1 MKRKQL
7 LKKSIAM
14 LVLSVTV
21 MSNSVLVMAA
31 EAEETGGVIGNGI
44 ESTMLQDEN
53 EQEENMEG
61 AQEGIQ
67 LEEENSQ
74 LEEESGIVDKNA
86 PELKNITLGATSV
99 AAPGSIEVTMEATDD
114 ISGVDW
120 GSVSFRSNNHSQ
132 SVSLS
137 RTYWNSENNRYEA
150 YEDGKLHGKMDI
162 RADSAVGEYKIYNVS
177 VTDVVGNRKDYYNPE
192 YYSSTN
198 RIPDNV
204 KNLAFTITSR
214 QETVA
219 PVFESVTLS
228 TQSVTAPGKIDV
240 IAKLSKDN
248 NDISS
253 ISVSFES
260 KGMSE
265 RHGRESVSA
274 YLLKQDNSQEYTGT
288 IELGEYTY
296 PDEYTFEHIWI
307 SYKNGTSRL
316 YSVESPELKDE
327 IKNLT
332 IKVQNDKLDKTAP
345 ELKGIMLG
353 AESVSV
359 PGVIDITVEASD
371 DMSGVRYCSLGF
383 MNKKNDKYIWIN
395 GSASDT
401 YQDINYDYVKYEDGK
416 LHGQIQVNQY
426 QVSGEYVL
434 YEISLSDY
442 AGNECYYRNERYNEN
457 SYYSGYKIPD
467 NMENISIK
475 VVNDGETTDVTT
487 STGSADLVKD
497 IRNAADNAV
506 ISVDI
511 TPNQKIS
518 KEVFDAIKGTNKT
531 LLLNSDDIQWVF
543 KGSDIVGQTKDI
555 DLSGIVRHSL
565 YDPSKDYYIGDIPA
579 VGWEMGDNGE
589 LPGKA
594 TVRFLPS
601 FRYREYLGT
610 EGLYV
615 YYFDSK
621 TGELSL
627 IASNLSMTNGNNIEF
642 DITCCKEGVILVT
655 KGMAKTDST
664 IPQGPETW
672 KSKSGVESFVY
683 RLYNVAL
690 SRDAETAGLAD
701 WTGRLNTK
709 KENAAQVAWG
719 IFFSPEFKNKCYTD
733 AQFIEMLYQTMFGRT
748 GDNGGKQYWLS
759 LLEKGVSREYV
770 YHGFAESQEFSNLCG
785 SFGVERGSVALNA
798 YRDQNPDATGFIA
811 RLYTKMLGRKFDED
825 GLEDWCKKYLTKENT
840 IEEIAS
846 HGFLHS
852 KELDNQNLSDEEFVI
867 RMYETFLNREPEETG
882 LKDWLGRLQRGEV
895 TRDSIVYGFT
905 NSQEFSNLKAEYNL
919 P

>member
-31 EAEETGGVIGNGI
+31 EAEETGGVV
-44 ESTMLQDEN
+44 ESAVLQDEN
-53 EQEENMEG
+53 EQKDNTEIKEG
-61 AQEGIQ
+61 VL

-86 PELKNITLGATSV
+86 PEVKNITLGATSI

-114 ISGVDW
+114 ISGVER
-120 GSVSFRSNNHSQ
+120 GSISFRNGSSG
-132 SVSLS
+132 SADSLS
-137 RTYWNSENNRYEA
+137 VTLSKTYWNTETYQYEA
-150 YEDGKLHGKMDI
+150 YEDGKLHGKIDLK
-162 RADSAVGEYKIYNVS
+162 ADAAVGAYKIS
-177 VTDVVGNRKDYYNPE
+177 SISIRDAAGNSR
-192 YYSSTN
+192 YYSSGTADK
-198 RIPDNV
+198 IPDNL
-204 KNLAFTITSR
+204 KNLTFTVTSR
-214 QETVA
+214 QETA
-219 PVFESVTLS
+219 EPVFESVTLS
-228 TQSVTAPGKIDV
+228 ASNVEAPGVVEVTA
-240 IAKLSKDN
+240 KLADSGSKA
-248 NDISS
+248 SS
-253 ISVSFES
+253 IGLDFKADTNKGS
-260 KGMSE
+260 KYI
-265 RHGRESVSA
+265 RV
-274 YLLKQDNSQEYTGT
+274 LLHDAGDGTYTGT
-288 IELGEYTY
+288 LEINEYAYPGEYKFNEADVY
-296 PDEYTFEHIWI
+296 YTG
-307 SYKNGTSRL
+307 SSSRYYYKDSA
-316 YSVESPELKDE
+316 ELKDE
-327 IKNLT
+327 IKKLS
-332 IKVQNDKLDKTAP
+332 IKIVNDKTDETAP
-345 ELKGIMLG
+345 ELKGISLG
-353 AESVSV
+353 SDSVSV
-359 PGVIDITVEASD
+359 PGVIDIIVDASD
-371 DMSGVRYCSLGF
+371 DLSGVYSGNITF
-383 MNKKNDKYIWIN
+383 NKKNTTGN
-395 GSASDT
+395 TTNSLPVSLSST
-401 YQDINYDYVKYEDGK
+401 YWNYETHENVKYKDGK
-416 LHGQIQVNQY
+416 LHGQIDIDQY
-426 QVSGEYVL
+426 QASGEYV
-434 YEISLSDY
+434 ISSIYIYDH
-442 AGNECYYRNERYNEN
+442 AGNSCSYGIYYDNE
-457 SYYSGYKIPD
+457 IPD
-467 NMENISIK
+467 NLKNMSFK
-475 VVNDGETTDVTT
+475 VVNDGESTDVTT
-487 STGSADLVKD
+487 STGNADLVKD

-511 TPNQKIS
+511 TPDQKIS

-543 KGSDIVGQTKDI
+543 RGSDIVGQTKDI
-555 DLSGIVRHSL
+555 DLSGKADYVFSEE
-565 YDPSKDYYIGDIPA
+565 YYIGNIPA

-594 TVRFLPS
+594 TVRFIPS
-601 FRYREYLGT
+601 SSYREYLGT

-615 YYFDSK
+615 YYFDNK

-627 IASNLSMTNGNNIEF
+627 IASNLSMKNGNNIEF

-672 KSKSGVESFVY
+672 KSKSGVEGFVY

-759 LLEKGVSREYV
+759 LLENGVSREYV

-785 SFGVERGSVALNA
+785 DFGVERGSVALNA

-852 KELDNQNLSDEEFVI
+852 PELDNQNLSDEEFVI

-905 NSQEFSNLKAEYNL
+905 NSPEFGNLKAEYNL

>member
-1 MKRKQL
+1 MKWKNL
-7 LKKSIAM
+7 LKKAIAM
-14 LVLSVTV
+14 LVLNAIV
-21 MSNSVLVMAA
+21 MSNGVLVMAA
-31 EAEETGGVIGNGI
+31 EPQETGGTVVSST

-53 EQEENMEG
+53 GQKENKEL
-61 AQEGIQ
+61 EVIDEVQ

-86 PELKNITLGATSV
+86 PELKNITLETTSV
-99 AAPGSIEVTMEATDD
+99 AAPGNIGVVVEATDD
-114 ISGVDW
+114 ISGVSSINVRFSPKGAW
-120 GSVSFRSNNHSQ
+120 FNNGLY
-132 SVSLS
+132 VDL
-137 RTYWNSENNRYEA
+137 TKNS
-150 YEDGKLHGKMDI
+150 EDGKWRGSLKVPASAKIGEYELDVVTIYDTAGNNIRYSNNYFNDNYYVKFPEFIDVKGASFWVISNQIEDYKEFTGAIFEKVDLNTRSVEAPGEIEITVKLSTDSVRIHSVYLTFFGKTGQPENVWLDYNGSGIWSGKIEIDEYTMP
-162 RADSAVGEYKIYNVS
+162 GEYKLDSIGYYDSELYNKFM
-177 VTDVVGNRKDYYNPE
+177 TY
-192 YYSSTN
+192 
-198 RIPDNV
+198 
-204 KNLAFTITSR
+204 
-214 QETVA
+214 
-219 PVFESVTLS
+219 
-228 TQSVTAPGKIDV
+228 
-240 IAKLSKDN
+240 
-248 NDISS
+248 
-253 ISVSFES
+253 
-260 KGMSE
+260 GMKSE
-265 RHGRESVSA
+265 E
-274 YLLKQDNSQEYTGT
+274 
-288 IELGEYTY
+288 I
-296 PDEYTFEHIWI
+296 
-307 SYKNGTSRL
+307 
-316 YSVESPELKDE
+316 KDE
-327 IKNLT
+327 IKNLSYT
-332 IKVQNDKLDKTAP
+332 VINDSIIDKQAP
-345 ELKGIMLG
+345 QFKEIFLG
-353 AESVSV
+353 ADSVAA
-359 PGVIDITVEASD
+359 PGVIDVTVDATD
-371 DMSGVRYCSLGF
+371 DLSGVYSGIIEFSEVNTGQDSFTVNL
-383 MNKKNDKYIWIN
+383 
-395 GSASDT
+395 SDT
-401 YQDINYDYVKYEDGK
+401 YWNYEMHDKVKYEDGK
-416 LHGQIQVNQY
+416 LHGQIQIDQY
-426 QVSGEYVL
+426 QASGEYI
-434 YEISLSDY
+434 ISSLFIYDR
-442 AGNECYYRNERYNEN
+442 AGNRCYLSRYNN
-457 SYYSGYKIPD
+457 NVPNTSF
-467 NMENISIK
+467 K
-475 VVNDGETTDVTT
+475 VVNDGESTDVTT

-497 IRNAADNAV
+497 IREAGNNAV

-511 TPNQKIS
+511 TPNQNIP
-518 KEVFDAIKGTNKT
+518 KEVFDAIKGTDKT

-543 KGSDIVGQTKDI
+543 KGSNIVGQTKDI
-555 DLSGIVRHSL
+555 DLSGKADYVFSEE
-565 YDPSKDYYIGDIPA
+565 YYIGNIPA
-579 VGWEMGDNGE
+579 VGWRMGNNGE

-594 TVRFLPS
+594 TVRFVPNS
-601 FRYREYLGT
+601 SYREYLGT

-627 IASNLSMTNGNNIEF
+627 IASNISMKNGNNIEF

-840 IEEIAS
+840 IEDIAS

-867 RMYETFLNREPEETG
+867 RMYETFLNREPEENG

-905 NSQEFSNLKAEYNL
+905 NSPEFGNLKAEYNL

>member
-21 MSNSVLVMAA
+21 ISNSVLVMAA
-31 EAEETGGVIGNGI
+31 EAEETGGVVENGI

-53 EQEENMEG
+53 EQKENPEG
-61 AQEGIQ
+61 AKEEVQ
-67 LEEENSQ
+67 LEEEYSQ

-86 PELKNITLGATSV
+86 PELKNITLGASSV

-114 ISGVDW
+114 ISGVES
-120 GSVSFRSNNHSQ
+120 GSVSFLYSGNDSYNYLR
-132 SVSLS
+132 VSLS
-137 RTYWNSENNRYEA
+137 KTYWNTETHQYEA
-150 YEDGKLHGKMDI
+150 YADGKLHGKMDI
-162 RADSAVGEYKIYNVS
+162 KADAVVGKYKIEDVS
-177 VTDVVGNRKDYYNPE
+177 IRDVAGNNRYYTTYTSQNM
-192 YYSSTN
+192 
-198 RIPDNV
+198 IPDNI
-204 KNLAFTITSR
+204 KNLAITVTSR
-214 QETVA
+214 QETVT
-219 PVFESVTLS
+219 PIFESVTLS
-228 TQSVTAPGKIDV
+228 TSNVTAPGNV
-240 IAKLSKDN
+240 EVTAKLAEPLKDGSSKV
-248 NDISS
+248 SS
-253 ISVSFES
+253 LGLQFEADTNKGSKYISVSLYDTTNN
-260 KGMSE
+260 GT
-265 RHGRESVSA
+265 
-274 YLLKQDNSQEYTGT
+274 YTGT
-288 IELGEYTY
+288 LEVNEYAYPGEYKFY
-296 PDEYTFEHIWI
+296 EACVNYTG
-307 SYKNGTSRL
+307 SSSRF
-316 YSVESPELKDE
+316 YYIGSAELKDE
-327 IKNLT
+327 IKKLSIT
-332 IKVQNDKLDKTAP
+332 VANDKVDETAP
-345 ELKGIMLG
+345 EIKGISLG

-359 PGVIDITVEASD
+359 PGAIDVTVDATD
-371 DMSGVRYCSLGF
+371 DLSGVCSGYITF
-383 MNKKNDKYIWIN
+383 NKKNARDSRN
-395 GSASDT
+395 SLTVSFLDT
-401 YQDINYDYVKYEDGK
+401 YWNYETHNNVKYEDGK
-416 LHGQIQVNQY
+416 LHGQIEIDQY
-426 QVSGEYVL
+426 QDSGEYVIS
-434 YEISLSDY
+434 EIYVYDH
-442 AGNECYYRNERYNEN
+442 AGNSC
-457 SYYSGYKIPD
+457 SYGQLYGRGIPD
-467 NMENISIK
+467 NLKNISFK
-475 VVNDGETTDVTT
+475 VVNDGESTDVTT
-487 STGSADLVKD
+487 STGSANLIQD

-511 TPNQKIS
+511 TPDHKIS

-543 KGSDIVGQTKDI
+543 KGSDIVGETKDI
-555 DLSGIVRHSL
+555 DLSGKAEYMYSGE
-565 YDPSKDYYIGDIPA
+565 YYIGNIPA
-579 VGWEMGDNGE
+579 VGWRMGNNGE

-594 TVRFLPS
+594 TVRFIPS
-601 FRYREYLGT
+601 SSYREYLGT

-627 IASNLSMTNGNNIEF
+627 IASNLSMRNGNNIEF
-642 DITCCKEGVILVT
+642 DIICCKEGVILVT

-672 KSKSGVESFVY
+672 KSKSGVEGFVY

-690 SRDAETAGLAD
+690 SRDAEEAGLAD

-759 LLEKGVSREYV
+759 LLENGVSREYV

-785 SFGVERGSVALNA
+785 DFGVERGSVALNA

-852 KELDNQNLSDEEFVI
+852 PELDNQNLSDEEFVI

-905 NSQEFSNLKAEYNL
+905 NSPEFGNLKAEYNL